1 VAAEEVLERLKF
13 FKGFKNFGDTNNY
26 GQFKI
31 FKKKLKINCSFYTGP
46 AASQEMKLNKLP

>member
-1 VAAEEVLERLKF
+1 MAAEEVLERLKF